1 MDSTEAKNKV
11 LVISSM
17 RCAGYLMFHGCKLI
31 RTQPHREHQNK
42 NIFIF
47 NDDDKTK
54 EFLSK
59 YTNEVSKAY
68 DSKNLHHRENQ
79 RRVQRME

>member
-1 MDSTEAKNKV
+1 MESKNEKNKIV
-11 LVISSM
+11 VISSM
-17 RCAGYLMFHGCKLI
+17 RCAGYLMFNGCKLI
-31 RTQPHREHQNK
+31 RTQPHRDHQNK

-59 YTNEVSKAY
+59 YTNEVSKTY
-68 DSKNLHHRENQ
+68 DSKNLYQ
-79 RRVQRME
+79 RQNRRTVQGLA